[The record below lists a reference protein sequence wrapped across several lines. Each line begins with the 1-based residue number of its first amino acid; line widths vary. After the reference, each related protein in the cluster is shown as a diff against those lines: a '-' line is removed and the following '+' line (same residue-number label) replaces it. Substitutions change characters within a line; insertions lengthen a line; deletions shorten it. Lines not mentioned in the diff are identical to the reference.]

1 MCGGMGL
8 EIEKGIMRGVKE
20 GLERSWCGGGLGRSV
35 EVCDWREMKGKE
47 RESSERI
54 TREVKGG
61 MEKSWSG
68 A

>member
-1 MCGGMGL
+1 M
-8 EIEKGIMRGVKE
+8 
-20 GLERSWCGGGLGRSV
+20 GGLGRSV

-54 TREVKGG
+54 MREVKGG